1 MAKANSNFLD
11 GSSHLL
17 PRPADWRPA
26 ASPGPGPPTLLRSE
40 GLPLQAP
47 RQPRWD
53 CVGSRGGGVV
63 PDRESW
69 LQVTSRV

>member
-26 ASPGPGPPTLLRSE
+26 ASPRPGPPTLLRSE

-47 RQPRWD
+47 PTAE
-53 CVGSRGGGVV
+53 VGLRGFQGRG
-63 PDRESW
+63 SGAGQGI
-69 LQVTSRV
+69 LATG